1 MIFLDETEEIKQ
13 DKTQSDASS
22 ETKVDN
28 TPEPATED
36 VQEKPVEPVQTV
48 EKEEPLYSKQALVD
62 YGSFSVVDRA
72 ILQMVV
78 SDTEKITQEEAQ
90 AKINQFKGVKE

>member
-22 ETKVDN
+22 EIKVDK
-28 TPEPATED
+28 TPEPATEN
-36 VQEKPVEPVQTV
+36 VQEKPVEPVRTT
-48 EKEEPLYSKQALVD
+48 EKEEPLYSRQALVD
-62 YGSFSVVDRA
+62 YGSFAVVDRA
-72 ILQMVV
+72 ILKMVV

-90 AKINQFKGVKE
+90 ARINQFKGVEE

>member
-13 DKTQSDASS
+13 DKAQSDASS
-22 ETKVDN
+22 EVKVDK
-28 TPEPATED
+28 TPEPATES
-36 VQEKPVEPVQTV
+36 VQEKPVEPVQTT
-48 EKEEPLYSKQALVD
+48 EKEEPLYSKQALVN

>member
-22 ETKVDN
+22 EQKVDK

-48 EKEEPLYSKQALVD
+48 EKEEPLYSKHALVD

-72 ILQMVV
+72 ILKMVV
-78 SDTEKITQEEAQ
+78 SDTEKITQEDAQ
-90 AKINQFKGVKE
+90 AKINQFKGVEE